1 MGKTI
6 SAYYLLIEMVSHS
19 SHTNHE
25 FLLLVIRAANVSFG
39 IESCVTFE
47 KVLII
52 SEFSWF

>member
-25 FLLLVIRAANVSFG
+25 FLLLVIRAANVSFA